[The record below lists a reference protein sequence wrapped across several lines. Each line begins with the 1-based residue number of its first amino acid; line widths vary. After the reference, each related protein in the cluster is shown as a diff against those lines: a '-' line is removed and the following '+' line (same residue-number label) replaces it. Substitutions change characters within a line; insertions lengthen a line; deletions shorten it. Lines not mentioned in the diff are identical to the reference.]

1 MLSSSLATSASAAPL
16 YRDDY
21 RRCCPRNNNNNNNS
35 GDKKGFV
42 VVNAGKTSI
51 IGRRFGPRNATN
63 ITSTRNRAIL
73 EPPVPV
79 RERSMDDDDD
89 EDDDDERRKAS
100 SSAATSS
107 SPSSSSKSGGSA
119 KIVKTDFLVR
129 FFFSLSFFSL
139 SLFLL
144 SAGRESLRKRAW
156 CSVVL
161 SFARS
166 GSLSLFLS
174 FPKARALRKMMMRE
188 KSDFFFIFAPGV
200 VHIERVP
207 QKRQHHNA
215 NDDVFSSSHTHTHYI
230 YIYIISI

>member
-16 YRDDY
+16 YRDD
-21 RRCCPRNNNNNNNS
+21 RRCCPRNNNINN

-42 VVNAGKTSI
+42 IVNAGKTSI

-79 RERSMDDDDD
+79 RERSRDDDDD
-89 EDDDDERRKAS
+89 DDDDDERRKAS

-129 FFFSLSFFSL
+129 FFSLSFFSL
-139 SLFLL
+139 SLSL
-144 SAGRESLRKRAW
+144 SFYFRRDASRYESARG
-156 CSVVL
+156 VL
-161 SFARS
+161 SF
-166 GSLSLFLS
+166 SLSRDLDLSLS
-174 FPKARALRKMMMRE
+174 FSLSRERARF
-188 KSDFFFIFAPGV
+188 DG
-200 VHIERVP
+200 
-207 QKRQHHNA
+207 
-215 NDDVFSSSHTHTHYI
+215 
-230 YIYIISI
+230 